1 MTEHVTSKNTKRHAW
16 LAGALS
22 ILMPGVGHAY
32 CGKLRRGLV
41 LGLLY
46 AIGIP
51 VVLGL
56 LACASPASTVTFG
69 LLMTLAA
76 FGVVI
81 GAAVDSYRLAR
92 QTRSDY
98 QLKPCNGLGIYVLL
112 GLLIQGSCLGYA
124 LHIRSTLFQAFR
136 VPAASEYPNIVP
148 DDRIL
153 VGKTAYRKADPQVG
167 DVVLFSPPNESW
179 RTHYVKRIV
188 ALGGQTVEIKDG
200 VLYINDKEA
209 PRQQLGTGATP
220 IRNEDGSTHRV
231 EGDILTETNGGATY
245 RIFLTSGRA
254 GAVKDFPKTTV
265 PQHHCF
271 VLGDNRDYSLDSRH
285 FGPIPYAVIEG
296 RADYIYWP
304 ADRWSRFG
312 RVH

>member
-51 VVLGL
+51 VVLGW
-56 LACASPASTVTFG
+56 LAYASPASTVTFG

-92 QTRSDY
+92 RTRSDY

-136 VPAASEYPNIVP
+136 VPSMSEFPTIVP
-148 DDRIL
+148 NDRLLVDRI
-153 VGKTAYRKADPQVG
+153 AYRRTDP
-167 DVVLFSPPNESW
+167 L
-179 RTHYVKRIV
+179 R
-188 ALGGQTVEIKDG
+188 
-200 VLYINDKEA
+200 
-209 PRQQLGTGATP
+209 
-220 IRNEDGSTHRV
+220 
-231 EGDILTETNGGATY
+231 
-245 RIFLTSGRA
+245 
-254 GAVKDFPKTTV
+254 
-265 PQHHCF
+265 
-271 VLGDNRDYSLDSRH
+271 RH
-285 FGPIPYAVIEG
+285 
-296 RADYIYWP
+296 
-304 ADRWSRFG
+304 
-312 RVH
+312 